1 MLKSFLPVVTV
12 TKLARSLLHFV
23 FAPGHFFFRKRDQF
37 FRRVGNHF
45 VLQFTDERVAPNRV
59 ADDVAGVAGTRGYAR
74 SRWPLALPGP
84 ASRRIVPGACALS
97 SQTHYAFTE
106 KGAVTGQGLVERF
119 VRFFVPPGED
129 RIISIVERVPIAQ
142 IAAQRVDRIHG
153 AKRNSLLD

>member
-12 TKLARSLLHFV
+12 TKLPRSLLHFV
-23 FAPGHFFFRKRDQF
+23 FAPGHFLFGECDQL

-45 VLQFTDERVAPNRV
+45 VLQFADERVAANRI
-59 ADDVAGVAGTRGYAR
+59 ADNVAGVAGARSYAH

-106 KGAVTGQGLVERF
+106 KGTVTGQCLVERF

-129 RIISIVERVPIAQ
+129 GIISIVERVPIAQ
-142 IAAQRVDRIHG
+142 IAAQRVDRIHR
-153 AKRNSLLD
+153 AKRNSLLG